1 MGTGSGSGSLALMGV
16 LPVGENWTAD
26 GSSAEIYSRFDEN
39 GRKLR
44 SVITLNFRGLAR
56 FGRKRS
62 KLRSVNASLKFC
74 SLGLPA
80 RNVQVGHW
88 HLTHIEAVILLIL
101 GAIVVEP
108 LVARRRICHWLLRS
122 HLDLI

>member
-39 GRKLR
+39 GR
-44 SVITLNFRGLAR
+44 
-56 FGRKRS
+56 